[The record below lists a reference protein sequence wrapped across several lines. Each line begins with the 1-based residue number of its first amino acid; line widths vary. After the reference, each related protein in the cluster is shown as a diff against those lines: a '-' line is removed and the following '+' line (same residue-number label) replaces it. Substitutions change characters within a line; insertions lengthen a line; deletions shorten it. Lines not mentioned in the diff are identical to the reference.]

1 MVPAIAEL
9 APLPK
14 LFATQEEFMA
24 GTKTMREA
32 HDFCRVH
39 EGHRYFGVL
48 REGVTRYMVEV
59 AKKEPTIRERMDR
72 IKSEG
77 IAPAPAAGPVPQ
89 KGIRR
94 EIWDAYDRLFA
105 EKGEFTK
112 ADATHIL
119 LNYNNS
125 TCGVV
130 FGEWKRYH
138 GHNFKMK

>member
-9 APLPK
+9 APLPT
-14 LFATQEEFMA
+14 LFNTQEEFMA

-32 HDFCRVH
+32 HDYCRAH
-39 EGHRYFGVL
+39 DGYRYFGVSKG
-48 REGVTRYMVEV
+48 GVTRYMVEEL
-59 AKKEPTIRERMDR
+59 KKGPTTREIMDR

-77 IAPAPAAGPVPQ
+77 AAPAPSAGPVPQ

-94 EIWDAYDRLFA
+94 EIWDAYGRLFA
-105 EKGEFTK
+105 EKGQFTK

-138 GHNFKMK
+138 GHDFKMK